1 MCQRVVRQ
9 IVPLTGDAR
18 RQRGQRREELSP
30 RVGLALLRWLMNLCV
45 SALDLYAHANVRT
58 SRTTAVPTHL
68 RNDHDRIL
76 VRLRDLLL
84 PPVPVEQVGDLLVRR
99 AVRPARRARRRR
111 TRREALVRDVLGLL
125 GVLLAGRAVP
135 PFQLAQVALVAV
147 RALVDRLVDVA
158 RQLTDSLLQRG
169 HVLDGDLFL
178 WFILDE

>member
-58 SRTTAVPTHL
+58 SRTTAVL

-84 PPVPVEQVGDLLVRR
+84 PSVPVEQVGDLLVRR
-99 AVRPARRARRRR
+99 PVRPARRARRRR

-147 RALVDRLVDVA
+147 GALVDRFVDVA